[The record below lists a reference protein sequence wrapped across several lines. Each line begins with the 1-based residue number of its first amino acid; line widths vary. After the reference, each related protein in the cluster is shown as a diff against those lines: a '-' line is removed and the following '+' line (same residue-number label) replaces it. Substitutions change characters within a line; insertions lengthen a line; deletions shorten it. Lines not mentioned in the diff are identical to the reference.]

1 MFNVVTKELISAK
14 ILIPYSNKLPLIL
27 ATVASPKGIGAVI
40 LSNKLPLILATVA
53 SPKGIG
59 AVILHITI
67 TSLTEKLRPLYGTGR
82 NSSHTLPALL
92 TLITDNQP
100 LRRIFHPNKGLPS
113 TPTIRLPHY
122 ASYMYVFNYE
132 NKHRKPTIRLPHY
145 ASYMYVFN
153 YENKHR
159 KTQLHRNAYLIQR
172 KVTIM

>member
-14 ILIPYSNKLPLIL
+14 ILIPY
-27 ATVASPKGIGAVI
+27 
-40 LSNKLPLILATVA
+40 SNKLPLILATVA

-132 NKHRKPTIRLPHY
+132 NKHRK
-145 ASYMYVFN
+145 
-153 YENKHR
+153 
-159 KTQLHRNAYLIQR
+159 TQLHRNAYLIQR

>member
-14 ILIPYSNKLPLIL
+14 ILIPY
-27 ATVASPKGIGAVI
+27 
-40 LSNKLPLILATVA
+40 SNKLPLILATVA

-132 NKHRKPTIRLPHY
+132 NKHRKR
-145 ASYMYVFN
+145 
-153 YENKHR
+153 
-159 KTQLHRNAYLIQR
+159 QLHRNAYLIQR